1 MAKSLRSKRKRK
13 MRAIKRIRY
22 GEKELQRLK
31 EMVAKTE
38 EKEAKE
44 STVLHKLQTK
54 FTVTS
59 MDTDNQTSDESKA
72 KVSKA
77 LGAAVM
83 ETDVLE
89 ASAHKKKTMLNAKGQ
104 YPEWMNSRRL
114 KKQKAVVK
122 RLKNKKKK

>member
-44 STVLHKLQTK
+44 SSVLHKLQSH

-59 MDTDNQTSDESKA
+59 MDTDNQTSEGVAKGKA
-72 KVSKA
+72 T
-77 LGAAVM
+77 LGASGM

-89 ASAHKKKTMLNAKGQ
+89 ASAHKRKTMLNAKGQ

>member
-38 EKEAKE
+38 EKESKE
-44 STVLHKLQTK
+44 SAVFQKLQSQ
-54 FTVTS
+54 FNVTS
-59 MDTDNQTSDESKA
+59 MDTDNQTSDVAKA
-72 KVSKA
+72 KGTKA
-77 LGAAVM
+77 SDAAVM

-89 ASAHKKKTMLNAKGQ
+89 ASAHKRKTMLNAKGQ

>member
-1 MAKSLRSKRKRK
+1 

-31 EMVAKTE
+31 EMVSRTE

-44 STVLHKLQTK
+44 SEVFKKLQSQ
-54 FTVTS
+54 FTITS
-59 MDTDNQTSDESKA
+59 MDTDSKTSG
-72 KVSKA
+72 VSKEKVTKV
-77 LGAAVM
+77 LGAIM
-83 ETDVLE
+83 ETDALDE
-89 ASAHKKKTMLNAKGQ
+89 SAHKRKTMLNGKGQ

>member
-1 MAKSLRSKRKRK
+1 

-31 EMVAKTE
+31 EMVSKTE
-38 EKEAKE
+38 EKEVKE
-44 STVLHKLQTK
+44 FEVFKKLQSQ

-59 MDTDNQTSDESKA
+59 MDTDSKTSGLSKA
-72 KVSKA
+72 KVTKA
-77 LGAAVM
+77 SGM
-83 ETDVLE
+83 ETDELD